1 MISLF
6 LVMAGG
12 ALGAGARHLTGRLMI
27 ALLGHGYPWG
37 TLTVNLVGGLL
48 MGLLV
53 GGLARLSVPGE
64 GWRLFLSVGILGGFT
79 TFSSFALDTVT
90 MMERGD
96 LVLALGYAL
105 MSLIGSVLAVF
116 AGLWF
121 VRGLA

>member
-90 MMERGD
+90 MLERGD
-96 LVLALGYAL
+96 LGLALGYAL